1 MLLTRLYL
9 RNFRVYEDE
18 LDLALPPGLVGIYG
32 PNGAGKSTLLEAVN
46 FALWGKARTDRAE
59 IRSAGVGGDCVVEV
73 EFEHEG
79 HLYLVRRWLTGI
91 NSTMKAEAHCDGLVM
106 AEGSTDSRR
115 YVGSVLGMDDAAFRA
130 SVFAEQKQLAAFS
143 DQAPAERRRLV
154 LQLLGITPLDA
165 ARDAARRDARE
176 REAQLTQL
184 RSVLPDLDALVV
196 EAADADA
203 AAAAAETVAAEERVA
218 AETATAAE
226 VAAQTR
232 WATLDELRQAWDGLV
247 LRGQAA
253 RKELDGELRRAE
265 ELTAE
270 LRELDAAAG
279 ELAGAEA
286 GAAGL
291 EEARARLAA
300 LLGLLDARVRL
311 DAVALGPEPPDPLPA
326 EQQAAV
332 ARRASGAAAE
342 VAAEIAGRLT
352 GATGVAR
359 LAAEQLERSA
369 SLRPDADC
377 PLCGQPLGEA
387 WTSVQ
392 DHRREELEAARA
404 LVEQLQTA
412 HAGALDGARRAV
424 EAAEAAERRAG
435 ELARAHREWELARAT
450 RANAEDA
457 LRSAAAAAAGVGVG
471 GSVGVGGGGAGTGGP
486 TGVGDGPA
494 DLERLRADEL
504 DRLVAIERGT
514 VTARESSATT
524 ATTLRGRLGRRPA
537 VEASLATAEQRI
549 ADARREV
556 EALRDQV
563 RTLGFDR
570 EALASAASARDAAV
584 LASRAAARSAQE
596 AEVAA
601 GKRRTQA
608 EERAARLAEGR
619 ASHGR
624 LGELEGEARHLARLA
639 ALLSE
644 FRNTVVASV
653 GPRLAAQ
660 AADLFGELTDREYDQ
675 LLVDPETYELQIS
688 DAGRVYGLDRFS
700 GSEID
705 LANLA
710 LRVAISEHVRFQSGG
725 SVGLLV
731 LDEVFGPLDEDR
743 KARMLQ
749 ALEQLRGRF
758 RQVLVVTHDNS
769 IKEQLPNALE
779 VVKLPGR
786 RATARL
792 LG

>member
-352 GATGVAR
+352 GATGAAR

>member
-352 GATGVAR
+352 GATGAAR

-387 WTSVQ
+387 WASVQ